1 MGKRYLTI
9 FTFFVTLVGCF
20 FLFFDKSSNKE
31 LYNDYFSRL
40 DNATVFANL
49 SENNDLNI
57 SIDSEYI
64 NNQYHYV
71 ITLTSN
77 TTLNNFKAMAIPSEY
92 SAGEYYPSF
101 GIFDN
106 LNINLVQNKSEENET
121 KGVNLVLSKR
131 EKVEAFKIYV
141 SYNNYEYYYKYP
153 LNNYT

>member
-31 LYNDYFSRL
+31 LYTDYFNRL
-40 DNATVFANL
+40 NNATTFANL
-49 SENNDLNI
+49 SDNKDLNI
-57 SIDSEYI
+57 HIDSEYI

-77 TTLNNFKAMAIPSEY
+77 ATLNNFKAMAIPSEH
-92 SAGEYYPSF
+92 SVGEYYPSF

-106 LNINLVQNKSEENET
+106 VNINLVQTKNDDNET

-131 EKVEAFKIYV
+131 EKIEAFKIYV
-141 SYNNYEYYYKYP
+141 SYNNYEYYY
-153 LNNYT
+153 NVTVEE